1 MKSRR
6 KQINA
11 NYSPPEGEGD
21 EEEED
26 DEEERFYA
34 DGNFKTTNENG
45 RLLINK
51 NKNNNNSNEDE
62 GYR

>member
-6 KQINA
+6 KQANA
-11 NYSPPEGEGD
+11 NCSPEGQED

-45 RLLINK
+45 LLINK